1 VKYPGSH
8 IQERVNQIKEV
19 RGKDDEGVLE
29 LFETDETDGE
39 IKGDL
44 FFPLVKEDSKGI
56 RVKVLN

>member
-1 VKYPGSH
+1 MKYPGSH
-8 IQERVNQIKEV
+8 IQERVIQIKEV
-19 RGKDDEGVLE
+19 RGKHDEGVLE

>member
-1 VKYPGSH
+1 VKHPGSH

-19 RGKDDEGVLE
+19 GGKDDEGVLE
-29 LFETDETDGE
+29 LFETDETDLE

-56 RVKVLN
+56 RIKVLN